1 MIMNEVVKKV
11 TDRIIERS
19 KPTRELY
26 LKQMKEAE
34 ESTIL
39 TRTELSCGNLAH
51 AFAACSQVEKDGL
64 TETVLPNV
72 AIVSAYNDMLSAH
85 KPYETYPPII
95 RQAALDNNAVAQFAG
110 GVPAMCDGVTQGQPG
125 MDLSLLSR
133 DVIAMSTVIALSHNM
148 FDATLCLGICDKI
161 VPGLLIGALKFGH
174 LPTIFVPGG
183 PMPSGI
189 TNDEKAAIRQKYAQG
204 LISREELLKG
214 ESAAYH
220 SAGTCTFYGTANSNQ
235 MLVEIMGLH
244 LPGSSFIN
252 PGTPLREALTVE
264 AVKQVIENTKKGA
277 KIPLYKIIT
286 EQSLVNG
293 IVGLLAT
300 GGSTNH
306 TMHILAIA
314 KAAGI
319 IINWQDFSDLSEV
332 VPSITQVYPNGKA
345 DINHFQAA
353 GGMSSVI
360 RTLRENGLLNEDVTT
375 VVGEGLDKY
384 ILEPKFDAQ
393 QKLIFEPGPEKPLD
407 SEVIRTVENPFK
419 PEGGIKQV
427 TGNLGNAV
435 VKVSSV
441 AEEHMVVEAPAMV
454 FDDQHELLD
463 AFKAGDLHKDF
474 VAVIRFQGPK
484 AKGMP
489 ELHKLTPTLSVLQK
503 FGFKVALVT
512 DGRMSGASGKVP
524 SAIHCSPEA
533 IDGGL
538 LNKLQD
544 GDPILLDCHKGILT
558 CLNEEEVMK
567 RKPVPTPPPAYG
579 TGRELFD
586 NIRVLLSSS
595 ETGASI
601 F

>member
-1 MIMNEVVKKV
+1 MNEVVKKV

-19 KPTRELY
+19 KPTRAAY

-85 KPYETYPPII
+85 KPYESYPPII

-264 AVKQVIENTKKGA
+264 AVKQVIKNTQKDA

-384 ILEPKFDAQ
+384 ILEPKFGADQ
-393 QKLIFEPGPEKPLD
+393 QLIFEPGPEQPLD

-454 FDDQHELLD
+454 FDDQHDLLD

-538 LNKLQD
+538 LNKLRD
-544 GDPILLDCHKGILT
+544 GDPILLDCNKGILK

-567 RKPVPTPPPAYG
+567 REPVPTPPPAYG